1 MAKTLPLEVR
11 PGARFTCAGDGLC
24 CTDVH
29 LLGPVTRAEKRSL
42 ALLGYPDA
50 VVRMDAEL
58 ALATTDEG
66 HCVFLEGG
74 AHCRLHAEQGA
85 DSKPRSCRRFPFH
98 VVATPDARRVGT
110 DHRCPCRSLGQRPAL
125 SAQSA
130 RPSVVD
136 ARDRVIVDRRVEG
149 EIAIT
154 DEHSEPWSAWRQR
167 EAALLARLA
176 EGHDALD
183 VLDAEPFPE
192 LEAAHW
198 PGIGEILAEGSG
210 VARWSRAHQWV
221 GDAIVSR
228 GGAGFPSEPRSR
240 PWRDAFDRAQAR
252 GGDANASE
260 SAMAS
265 AVENDWVAD
274 VIWSLEWCERG
285 SFSRAR
291 SELATR
297 VAIARLIASRLRELG
312 ARADRA
318 MAEAIASVE
327 VTGLSEIWDLV
338 VSRIR
343 VDARA

>member
-42 ALLGYPDA
+42 ALLGHADA

-58 ALATTDEG
+58 ALATTGEG

-74 AHCRLHAEQGA
+74 AHCRLHADEGA
-85 DSKPRSCRRFPFH
+85 ESKPRSCRRFPFH

-110 DHRCPCRSLGQRPAL
+110 DHRCPCRSLGPRPAL
-125 SAQSA
+125 SPQSA
-130 RPSVVD
+130 RASVVD
-136 ARDRVIVDRRVEG
+136 ARDRVIVDRRVDA
-149 EIAIT
+149 EIPIT
-154 DEHSEPWSAWRQR
+154 DELSEPWRAWRSR
-167 EAALLARLA
+167 ESALLAELA
-176 EGHDALD
+176 DGRDALE

-198 PGIGEILAEGSG
+198 PGIGEILAEGVG
-210 VARWSRAHQWV
+210 TARWSRAHQWV

-228 GGAGFPSEPRSR
+228 DGVGFPSEPRER

-252 GGDANASE
+252 S
-260 SAMAS
+260 AS
-265 AVENDWVAD
+265 AGEPREVENDWVAD
-274 VIWSLEWCERG
+274 VIWSLEWSERG

-297 VAIARLIASRLRELG
+297 IAIARLIAARLEALG

-318 MAEAIASVE
+318 MAEAIAIVE

-343 VDARA
+343 LDA